1 MDEIEYSVEER
12 NEYAEPS
19 VIEQRI
25 AQPPSYLR
33 YQYLRSMPKKR
44 RVEEFLLKQRDQARL
59 KQLFD
64 LPQLLEEARRQR
76 VEQGKALQQALAK
89 VSSLPDEP
97 EEKEAVSP
105 SPLQAGSTTV
115 SSPQQMTQAPV
126 KFVLKRARSDNEL
139 WIWIILTVFFFAMS
153 YYHDAREFVKR
164 KIILDLIID
173 SIVPPLFDM
182 VCTIEQSCM
191 DFAPV
196 PTKIIL
202 VLYYCWKFWVSV
214 GALCYLYCKFQEGCG
229 VCTLS
234 VDALWRRCVGLVV
247 KFVSKYR

>member
-33 YQYLRSMPKKR
+33 YQYLMSMPKKR

-76 VEQGKALQQALAK
+76 VEQGKALQQALTK

-97 EEKEAVSP
+97 EKEAVSL
-105 SPLQAGSTTV
+105 SPIQTGSTTA
-115 SSPQQMTQAPV
+115 SPQPMTQVPV

-139 WIWIILTVFFFAMS
+139 WIGIILTVFFFTMS
-153 YYHDAREFVKR
+153 YSHDAREFVKR
-164 KIILDLIID
+164 KIILELVID
-173 SIVPPLFDM
+173 SVVPPLFDM
-182 VCTIEQSCM
+182 VCAIGESCM
-191 DFAPV
+191 DFAPI
-196 PTKIIL
+196 PSKIIL

-214 GALCYLYCKFQEGCG
+214 GALWYLYCKFQEGCG

-234 VDALWRRCVGLVV
+234 VDALWRRCVGLVN
-247 KFVSKYR
+247 KFVTKYR

>member
-25 AQPPSYLR
+25 AQPLSYLR
-33 YQYLRSMPKKR
+33 YQYLMSMPKKR

-76 VEQGKALQQALAK
+76 VEQGKALQQALTK
-89 VSSLPDEP
+89 VSSFPDES

-105 SPLQAGSTTV
+105 SPIQAGSTTV
-115 SSPQQMTQAPV
+115 SSPQPMTQAPV

-139 WIWIILTVFFFAMS
+139 WIWIILTVFFFTMS
-153 YYHDAREFVKR
+153 YFHDAREFVKR
-164 KIILDLIID
+164 KIILEFIID
-173 SIVPPLFDM
+173 TVVPPLFDM
-182 VCTIEQSCM
+182 VCTIGQSCM
-191 DFAPV
+191 DFTPL
-196 PTKIIL
+196 PSKIIF

-214 GALCYLYCKFQEGCG
+214 GALWYLYCKFQEGCG
-229 VCTLS
+229 ASTLS
-234 VDALWRRCVGLVV
+234 VNALWRRCVEWVK
-247 KFVSKYR
+247 KFVPKYR